1 MIQQEKL
8 EKTAG
13 VGGESSLFRTAN
25 RSSELANS
33 RELHLDWKRM
43 VKVMVFRDRESGR
56 YIVTAVPG
64 DRKVSRGLLHEVV
77 GTSRANLELVALRE
91 LEEITGYIP
100 VEYPFGFG
108 RNFSVFFD
116 RDLLAEKTLYC
127 SAELN
132 TIDGNRFP
140 NSTKVEWGKDS
151 FDNCLRGVPVTK
163 LKLYCKSP
171 DKRLSG
177 L

>member
-8 EKTAG
+8 EKKLRALG
-13 VGGESSLFRTAN
+13 VRVRFFEHKPFLRIGQL
-25 RSSELANS
+25 S

-100 VEYPFGFG
+100 GGIPTFGFG

-127 SAELN
+127 SAGTPTRSME
-132 TIDGNRFP
+132 IDSR
-140 NSTKVEWGKDS
+140 T
-151 FDNCLRGVPVTK
+151 L
-163 LKLYCKSP
+163 L
-171 DKRLSG
+171 RLSG
-177 L
+177 AKIASITVLEGFP